1 MKKTPYKLLP
11 VYKKSLELRDLGT
24 AIASYFS
31 NDSNLFK
38 LNKSASLRDSIANS
52 LITDSNLIS
61 QQIRQAATSNSYEIR
76 MQSATFINVITRNL
90 ASYCN
95 GLDHD
100 GVKEREYVN
109 LLRREL
115 RSFRVSFKQWRK
127 SL

>member
-1 MKKTPYKLLP
+1 MQNTPYNLLP
-11 VYKKSLELRDLGT
+11 VYKKSLEIKDLGS

-38 LNKSASLRDSIANS
+38 LKKTAGLRESIASS
-52 LITDSNLIS
+52 LFTDSNLIS
-61 QQIRQAATSNSYEIR
+61 QQIQQAATSNSYETR
-76 MQSATFINVITRNL
+76 MQSATFINVITKNL

-100 GVKEREYVN
+100 GVAEKEYVN

-115 RSFRVSFKQWRK
+115 KSFRVSFKQWRK